1 MLKSATTCSSL
12 IATQIYGLQS
22 LQLWPWCFLLFLQGV
37 KHTMATKSLIKIGHK
52 ITPCIHHYYYF
63 ILQIT
68 NHHAIREKKTHK
80 TLSYSFKL
88 LFKACLLCFLAPTAV
103 FTMKTRVQKGVRHCA
118 QNNLEIWIFHCSVL
132 IFSDYFDVI
141 NILIHLSF

>member
-68 NHHAIREKKTHK
+68 NHHAIREKKNQK

-88 LFKACLLCFLAPTAV
+88 LFKCLFVMFSSSNRSFHHENTSPKGCLAKTALKFEFFIECF
-103 FTMKTRVQKGVRHCA
+103 
-118 QNNLEIWIFHCSVL
+118 NIFRL
-132 IFSDYFDVI
+132 F
-141 NILIHLSF
+141 